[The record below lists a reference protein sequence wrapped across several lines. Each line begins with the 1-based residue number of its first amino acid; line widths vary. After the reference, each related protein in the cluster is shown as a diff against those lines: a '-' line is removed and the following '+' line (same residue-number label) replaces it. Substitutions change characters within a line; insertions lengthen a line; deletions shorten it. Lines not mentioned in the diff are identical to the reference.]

1 MNSRQFQEL
10 QEAYLK
16 VVENQ
21 QLDEAKEDSDMSPVV
36 KRQVRNNRIRSD
48 ETTTEPELQT
58 SRRVMHTA
66 MRGQKKPEA
75 KSRPTGS
82 GKYGAMNRRGMS
94 TSDKFRKEVLKRG
107 MEEEV
112 DLYDIILSHLLD
124 EGFADTQEAATA
136 IMVNMSEDWRDSV
149 VEAYKDLPVG
159 KMIRKAGTKQF
170 KHGMSVGSGASSNP
184 KIPQQVGTMSAIAS
198 MHDPERAKAQSKL
211 KKN

>member
-21 QLDEAKEDSDMSPVV
+21 QLDEAKEDSEMFPVG

-124 EGFADTQEAATA
+124 EGFADTEQAATA
-136 IMVNMSEDWRDSV
+136 IMVNMSEEWRESI
-149 VEAYKDLPVG
+149 VEEYKDLPVD
-159 KMIRKAGTKQF
+159 KMIRKAGVKQF

-184 KIPQQVGTMSAIAS
+184 KVAQQVGKMSATALL
-198 MHDPERAKAQSKL
+198 HDPERAQSKSKM
-211 KKN
+211 KKD